1 MSITLLETMRAGTG
15 RIPWLDRHLD
25 RMMASAQA
33 YELLHD
39 MPTREELAR
48 AAVDAV
54 ARRAGDVR
62 LRLLAPT
69 AEGCRVE
76 MATVAPLS
84 AAPPAVR
91 AVSVRGAWRPDERA
105 WQHKIVTQTENRV
118 RLRARFAE
126 RADRVLL
133 LDRANRLGEADLA
146 NVFAVIAGEV
156 VTAPARGLL
165 PGVTRAFVLEA
176 AGGREEVLDERTWRT
191 ADELFLTSALTGIVA
206 VVEVD
211 GHPVARGHVGPVTR
225 RMQELLIREWSG
237 PGVGAD

>member
-25 RMMASAQA
+25 RMLASAQA
-33 YELLHD
+33 YELHT
-39 MPTREELAR
+39 MPTRDELTR

-69 AEGCRVE
+69 QEGCRVE
-76 MATVAPLS
+76 LTTEAPLS
-84 AAPPAVR
+84 AVPPAVR
-91 AVSVRGAWRPDERA
+91 AVSLRGAWRPDERA
-105 WQHKIVTQTENRV
+105 WQHKIVTQTESRV

-146 NVFAVIAGEV
+146 NAFAVIAGEV

-165 PGVTRAFVLEA
+165 PGITRAAVLA
-176 AGGREEVLDERTWRT
+176 ASGGREEILDERAWRT
-191 ADELFLTSALTGIVA
+191 ADELFLTSAVTGIVA

-211 GHPVARGHVGPVTR
+211 AHPVGRGHVGPVTR
-225 RMQELLIREWSG
+225 RMQEMLIREWSG
-237 PGVGAD
+237 PA